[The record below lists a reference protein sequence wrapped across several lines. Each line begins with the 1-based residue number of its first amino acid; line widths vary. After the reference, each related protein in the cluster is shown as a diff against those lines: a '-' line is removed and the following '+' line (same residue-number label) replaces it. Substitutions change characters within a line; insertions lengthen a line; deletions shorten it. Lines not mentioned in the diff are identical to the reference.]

1 MKSGFQLSYLHFLIP
16 NFILGPQA
24 FSPLSQLRQVEI
36 SGCNQLGSIEA
47 NAFQGCLDLKHAVLS
62 QNRALMY
69 LDPQTF
75 DAGLNTLTSLDLA
88 DNGLQNLPSNLVPWS
103 KLHNLDLSNN
113 PWHCNCDLHFV
124 SDMLAQFKSKNI
136 SDNNNKII
144 PGQCASPESMRGL
157 KLNNLKTD
165 MGFCNTNQHTD
176 SMVEV
181 DDTKENSDLR
191 RSNEVRNA
199 YQERHEATNS
209 IAVIGNE

>member
-1 MKSGFQLSYLHFLIP
+1 
-16 NFILGPQA
+16 
-24 FSPLSQLRQVEI
+24 
-36 SGCNQLGSIEA
+36 
-47 NAFQGCLDLKHAVLS
+47 
-62 QNRALMY
+62 MY

-181 DDTKENSDLR
+181 DIGCVQLVMFIAPPSITNDHTGSTVTIWTR
-191 RSNEVRNA
+191 YSNGMEIPN
-199 YQERHEATNS
+199 
-209 IAVIGNE
+209 GC

>member
-1 MKSGFQLSYLHFLIP
+1 M
-16 NFILGPQA
+16 
-24 FSPLSQLRQVEI
+24 EI

-62 QNRALMY
+62 QNHALMY
-69 LDPQTF
+69 LDPQAF
-75 DAGLNTLTSLDLA
+75 DAGLNTLTSLNLA
-88 DNGLQNLPSNLVPWS
+88 SNGLQTLPSTLVPWS

-124 SDMLAQFKSKNI
+124 SDMLAQFKSKNV
-136 SDNNNKII
+136 SDNNII
-144 PGQCASPESMRGL
+144 PGQCASPEPMRGL
-157 KLNNLKTD
+157 TLNDLKAD
-165 MGFCNTNQHTD
+165 YMGFCNTNQLNTD
-176 SMVEV
+176 SVEV
-181 DDTKENSDLR
+181 DNTKDSDLK

>member
-1 MKSGFQLSYLHFLIP
+1 MKILFQKYFNIFL
-16 NFILGPQA
+16 GSQA
-24 FSPLSQLRQVEI
+24 FSPLSQLRHVEI
-36 SGCNQLGSIEA
+36 SGCSQLGSIEA

-62 QNRALMY
+62 QNHALMY
-69 LDPQTF
+69 LDPQAF
-75 DAGLNTLTSLDLA
+75 DAGLNTLTSLNLA
-88 DNGLQNLPSNLVPWS
+88 GNGLQTLPSTLVPWS

-136 SDNNNKII
+136 TSDNII
-144 PGQCASPESMRGL
+144 PGQCASPEPMRGL
-157 KLNNLKTD
+157 RLSDIKAD

-176 SMVEV
+176 VEV
-181 DDTKENSDLR
+181 DSTKDSDLK